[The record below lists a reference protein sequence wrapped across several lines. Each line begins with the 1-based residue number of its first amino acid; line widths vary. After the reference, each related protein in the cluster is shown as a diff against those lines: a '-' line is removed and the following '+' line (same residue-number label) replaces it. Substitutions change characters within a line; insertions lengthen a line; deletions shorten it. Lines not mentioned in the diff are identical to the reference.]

1 LAHAGLTAAEVDLQM
16 EPLHVWH
23 TPWAELDVILRLI
36 LAAVVGGVIGLD
48 RERAHKWAGIRT
60 LLLVCL
66 GSTLFTIV
74 SIYGFGDPSD
84 TSRIADPARLAAGIV
99 VGIGFLGAG
108 VILHS
113 EKGVVG
119 LTTAAAVWA
128 VAAVGVAIGCG
139 LYLIALATAVLMLVA
154 LRLHTKHPHD

>member
-1 LAHAGLTAAEVDLQM
+1 M
-16 EPLHVWH
+16 EPLHVYH
-23 TPWAELDVILRLI
+23 TPWTEVDVVLRL
-36 LAAVVGGVIGLD
+36 LMAAVVGAIIGLD

-60 LLLVCL
+60 MLLVCL
-66 GSTLFTIV
+66 GSALFTIV
-74 SIYGFGDPSD
+74 SMFGFGGL
-84 TSRIADPARLAAGIV
+84 AGNEGQVVDPARLAAGIV

-128 VAAVGVAIGCG
+128 VAAVGVTIGCG
-139 LYLIALATAVLMLVA
+139 LYLVALLAALLILLA
-154 LRLHTKHPHD
+154 LRLHTKHPPD

>member
-1 LAHAGLTAAEVDLQM
+1 M
-16 EPLHVWH
+16 EPLHIWH
-23 TPWAELDVILRLI
+23 TPWTELDVILRLI
-36 LAAVVGGVIGLD
+36 LAAIVGGVIGLD

-66 GSTLFTIV
+66 GSALFTIV
-74 SIYGFGDPSD
+74 SIYGFSDPADS
-84 TSRIADPARLAAGIV
+84 SQVADPARLAAGIV

-113 EKGVVG
+113 EKGVMG

-139 LYLIALATAVLMLVA
+139 LYLIALTTAVLMLVA

>member
-1 LAHAGLTAAEVDLQM
+1 V

-23 TPWAELDVILRLI
+23 TPWTELDVILRLI
-36 LAAVVGGVIGLD
+36 MAAVVGGVIGLD

-66 GSTLFTIV
+66 GSALFTVV
-74 SIYGFGDPSD
+74 SIFGFGDP
-84 TSRIADPARLAAGIV
+84 ADPARLAAGIV

-113 EKGVVG
+113 EKGVMG

-128 VAAVGVAIGCG
+128 VAAIGVAIGCG
-139 LYLIALATAVLMLVA
+139 LYLIALTTAILILVA
-154 LRLHTKHPHD
+154 LRLRTKHPPD